1 MKMSTDNA
9 MIPNFMSPLE
19 FVVSVK
25 RLPNVQF
32 FTQSVNIPGVSL
44 QFIEQ
49 PNPFKPIP
57 VPGDKISYGDLPLS
71 FIIDESMNNYIEV
84 FNWMKGI
91 TFPDNYDQYK
101 DLKNSE
107 YGILTDIS
115 IVVMNSHKNPNIE
128 IQFQDCFPVSLSD
141 VTLDT
146 TQTDIVYPQATV
158 TFTFKSFTI
167 TQL

>member
-1 MKMSTDNA
+1 
-9 MIPNFMSPLE
+9 MITNFFSPLE

-32 FTQSVNIPGVSL
+32 FTQSVNIPSFSMQL
-44 QFIEQ
+44 IEQ

-57 VPGDKISYGDLPLS
+57 IPGDRAVYGDLPIS
-71 FIIDESMNNYIEV
+71 FIVDESMDNYIEV
-84 FNWMKGI
+84 YNWMKGLA
-91 TFPDNYDQYK
+91 FPDNFNQYK
-101 DLKNSE
+101 NLDNSE
-107 YGILTDIS
+107 YGLLTDIS

-128 IQFQDCFPVSLSD
+128 FQFKDCFPVSLSD

-146 TQTDIVYPQATV
+146 TQSDLIYPQATV
-158 TFTFKSFTI
+158 SFTFKDFTI

>member
-1 MKMSTDNA
+1 
-9 MIPNFMSPLE
+9 MIPNYMSPLE

-32 FTQSVNIPGVSL
+32 FTQTVNIPSL
-44 QFIEQ
+44 ALQIIEY

-57 VPGDKISYGDLPLS
+57 VTGDLLTFGDLPIA

-91 TFPDNYDQYK
+91 TFPENYDQFK
-101 DLKNSE
+101 NLKNSE
-107 YGILTDIS
+107 YGLLTDIS
-115 IVVMNSHKNPNIE
+115 IVIMNSHKNPNIE

-146 TQTDIVYPQATV
+146 TQNDVVYPQATV
-158 TFTFKSFTI
+158 TFAFKNFTI
-167 TQL
+167 TKL

>member
-1 MKMSTDNA
+1 MSTDNA
-9 MIPNFMSPLE
+9 MIPNYMSPLE

-32 FTQSVNIPGVSL
+32 FTQAVSIPNVSL
-44 QFIEQ
+44 QFTEQ

-57 VPGDKISYGDLPLS
+57 VPGDKLTYGDLPLT
-71 FIIDESMNNYIEV
+71 FILDESMSNYIEV
-84 FNWMKGI
+84 FNWMKGLG
-91 TFPDNYDQYK
+91 FPNNYDQYK
-101 DLKNSE
+101 NLKDSE
-107 YGILTDIS
+107 YGIFTDIS

-128 IQFQDCFPVSLSD
+128 LQFQDCFPVSLSD

>member
-1 MKMSTDNA
+1 
-9 MIPNFMSPLE
+9 MITNFFSPLE

-32 FTQSVNIPGVSL
+32 FTQSVNIPSFSMQL
-44 QFIEQ
+44 IEQ

-57 VPGDKISYGDLPLS
+57 VPGDRAVYGDLPIS
-71 FIIDESMNNYIEV
+71 FIVDESMDNYIEV
-84 FNWMKGI
+84 YNWMKGLA
-91 TFPDNYDQYK
+91 FPDNFNQYRNL
-101 DLKNSE
+101 DVSE
-107 YGILTDIS
+107 YGLLTDIS

-128 IQFQDCFPVSLSD
+128 FQFKDCFPVSLSD

-146 TQTDIVYPQATV
+146 TQSDLIYPQATV
-158 TFTFKSFTI
+158 TFTFKDFTI

>member
-1 MKMSTDNA
+1 
-9 MIPNFMSPLE
+9 MSPIE

-32 FTQSVNIPGVSL
+32 FTQAVNIPSL
-44 QFIEQ
+44 SMQPIEQ

-57 VPGDKISYGDLPLS
+57 IPGDRLSYGDLPLT

-84 FNWMKGI
+84 FNWLKGLS
-91 TFPDNYDQYK
+91 FPENFDQYK
-101 DLKNSE
+101 NLKESE
-107 YGILTDIS
+107 YGLLTDIS
-115 IVVMNSHKNPNIE
+115 IVIMNSHKNPNIE
-128 IQFQDCFPVSLSD
+128 MQFKDCFPVSLSD

-146 TQTDIVYPQATV
+146 TQSDVIYPQATV
-158 TFTFKSFTI
+158 TFTFTNFTI

>member
-1 MKMSTDNA
+1 
-9 MIPNFMSPLE
+9 MIPNYMSPLE

-32 FTQSVNIPGVSL
+32 FTQTVNIPSL
-44 QFIEQ
+44 ALQVIEQ

-57 VPGDKISYGDLPLS
+57 ITGDRLTFGDLPIA

-91 TFPDNYDQYK
+91 TFPENYDQFK
-101 DLKNSE
+101 NLKNSE
-107 YGILTDIS
+107 YGLLTDIS
-115 IVVMNSHKNPNIE
+115 IVIMNSHKNPNIE

-146 TQTDIVYPQATV
+146 TQNDVVYPQATV
-158 TFTFKSFTI
+158 TFAFKNFTI
-167 TQL
+167 TKL